1 MPRIQSEDKTK
12 EAVFSFRLRVDVHA
26 QMVAYGAFLNPDDP
40 SSKDYVVTE
49 LFRESVKG
57 DKEFA
62 AYWEQNKARF
72 LVFPGG
78 TRTQRCQRNDPSRQV
93 ACVPIRRLR
102 RQEMEDTNT
111 IEREISSVRSEIRR
125 EQNELSRDPIGPRQS
140 GHRSRT

>member
-72 LVFPGG
+72 LASQEAEEHRDASATTPRGG
-78 TRTQRCQRNDPSRQV
+78 CV
-93 ACVPIRRLR
+93 ATLRGVPL
-102 RQEMEDTNT
+102 
-111 IEREISSVRSEIRR
+111 
-125 EQNELSRDPIGPRQS
+125 
-140 GHRSRT
+140 